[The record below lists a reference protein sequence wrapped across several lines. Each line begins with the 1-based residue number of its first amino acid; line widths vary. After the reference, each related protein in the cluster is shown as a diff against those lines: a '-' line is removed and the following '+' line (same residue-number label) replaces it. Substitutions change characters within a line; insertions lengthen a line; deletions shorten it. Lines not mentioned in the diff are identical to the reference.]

1 MYFDE
6 CITKKPKMPL
16 YTLSAFS
23 ILVVVSMALALNVNV
38 DKSFA
43 ERVPLL
49 PINSTDPQLNK
60 DMSKFYSC
68 IEDTVKNSQSDGKP
82 HYFKNEPTKTEV
94 ALCYNEEVA
103 NKN

>member
-1 MYFDE
+1 MSFDD

-23 ILVVVSMALALNVNV
+23 ILIVVSMALALNVNV
-38 DKSFA
+38 HKSFA

-49 PINSTDPQLNK
+49 PINSTDSQLNE
-60 DMSKFYSC
+60 DMAKFYSC
-68 IEDTVKNSQSDGKP
+68 IEDTVENSQSDEEP
-82 HYFKNEPTKTEV
+82 HYFNDEPTKTEV

>member
-6 CITKKPKMPL
+6 CITKKSKMPL

-23 ILVVVSMALALNVNV
+23 ILIVVSMALALNVNV

-49 PINSTDPQLNK
+49 PINSTDPQLNE
-60 DMSKFYSC
+60 DMAKFYSC
-68 IEDTVKNSQSDGKP
+68 IEDTVENSQSDEEP
-82 HYFKNEPTKTEV
+82 HYFKDEPTKTEV